1 MIKVEIRKDQILVV
15 GHADYAEFGK
25 DIVCASVTSIVT
37 TSVNAIMRLDRDAIN
52 YKSESGLIE
61 INVKNHS
68 DLVDTLLLNMTE
80 LLRDLEKKYSRNIKI
95 NEEVL

>member
-1 MIKVEIRKDQILVV
+1 MIKIDIKKDQILVK
-15 GHADYAEFGK
+15 GHANYDEFGK

-37 TSVNAIMRLDRDAIN
+37 TSINAIMRLDSDAIT
-52 YKSESGLIE
+52 YTSKSGLIE
-61 INVKNHS
+61 IIIKKHS

-80 LLRDLEKKYSRNIKI
+80 LLKDLEKEYNKNIKI

>member
-1 MIKVEIRKDQILVV
+1 MIKIEIKKNQILIK

-37 TSVNAIMRLDRDAIN
+37 TTVNAIMRLDDAIN

-61 INVKNHS
+61 IIIKKHS
-68 DLVDTLLLNMTE
+68 DLVDTLILNMTE
-80 LLRDLEKKYSRNIKI
+80 LLKELEKKYKKNIKI
-95 NEEVL
+95 YEEVS